1 MIEFLRGPKGTITEG
16 LIPLITVI
24 VAMLW
29 LFYANTQRRKRLP
42 LKFDTLW
49 GVFILIFLVGFTL
62 AVAYPIWLEQSLRHA
77 KRQIDGRI

>member
-1 MIEFLRGPKGTITEG
+1 MIELLKGPKGTITEG

-29 LFYANTQRRKRLP
+29 FFYANMRRRKGESLEIAKV
-42 LKFDTLW
+42 LS
-49 GVFILIFLVGFTL
+49 VFILIFLVGFTL